1 MKTGKRTGR
10 WKYAAIVLLLAL
22 LLGLGLLWNNANN
35 TSNSTDE
42 IYLYGEWHSDSHI
55 LDRELEIWGEY
66 YKKGMRDLF
75 VEYPYT
81 DAQFLNLGC
90 RQTMTNCWIS
100 SSRTGRAQQAA
111 PRS

>member
-66 YKKGMRDLF
+66 YKKGMRSF
-75 VEYPYT
+75 P
-81 DAQFLNLGC
+81 
-90 RQTMTNCWIS
+90 
-100 SSRTGRAQQAA
+100 
-111 PRS
+111 

>member
-42 IYLYGEWHSDSHI
+42 IYLY
-55 LDRELEIWGEY
+55 
-66 YKKGMRDLF
+66 
-75 VEYPYT
+75 
-81 DAQFLNLGC
+81 
-90 RQTMTNCWIS
+90 
-100 SSRTGRAQQAA
+100 
-111 PRS
+111 